1 MSSTS
6 FGVSQVKRVVGV
18 AELVVS
24 NQLDD
29 VLITYALGSCLG
41 ISIYDPVAKVAGLLH
56 VMLPL
61 SSVSPEKAREKPAM
75 FVDTG
80 VPLLFKES
88 YRFGAKKERIWVAV
102 TGGASLRNCEQDC
115 FEIGKRNLL
124 MLRKLLWRNG
134 VLIRAEE
141 TGGFNSRNMVV
152 EVATGKVTVF
162 TYNGQKGKEERVYEC
177 R

>member
-1 MSSTS
+1 
-6 FGVSQVKRVVGV
+6 VKRVVGV

-88 YRFGAKKERIWVAV
+88 YRLGAKKESGWP
-102 TGGASLRNCEQDC
+102 SP
-115 FEIGKRNLL
+115 
-124 MLRKLLWRNG
+124 
-134 VLIRAEE
+134 
-141 TGGFNSRNMVV
+141 
-152 EVATGKVTVF
+152 EVPA
-162 TYNGQKGKEERVYEC
+162 
-177 R
+177 